1 MSGRADASVP
11 STRAFKAF
19 ATSGWRLSRLENGL
33 RIFEQDVDEEREEVS
48 ERNDDGTSVDGP
60 EEDGVGTP
68 TATSASDI
76 NTPGCKGVGLIFAQ
90 PSVIFNLLM
99 DLGAS
104 RAQWDLTFERGEIV
118 RRVGKYS
125 DIVRITLRDAFAD
138 RGKNQ
143 ISLRR
148 TWSFDRDGSFAV
160 ALASVADLAA
170 GATTQPQK
178 VFGGWLVTP
187 FSSSSVDAPEA
198 GTGEWTSACLVTNA
212 TKMQRGGWLEWLRG
226 SAGGASLPV
235 RTVCAQVAGLRE
247 LCEHTSDAELNGHG
261 FGSGLNLARHD
272 SGATTLGLDDD
283 ECFFEASSQASEDDC
298 AFYDG
303 GASMSAVN
311 RRASLEYGDD
321 LGSLREGCWPAEP
334 GRESRNAWCS
344 PDGNNFRVRDVNYLR
359 DRKKR
364 LAGKPFADLVA
375 VDWFVDYR
383 RVDNV
388 CARPTGT
395 CQRKILSGPRAD
407 SRFVFCINIQV
418 PGARHHSIVYY
429 FVLNEPLDRE
439 SVFGRFVGGDQEY
452 RDARL
457 KLIPHVALGPWVV
470 QRAVGTKPL
479 IVGKAL
485 KVRYHSRPRFLE
497 VDIDIGSSAVAN
509 NVVRFVLGYVRTLV
523 VDMCFLVEGKTDKEL
538 PERLIGTSRVAH
550 LEPDAAVAPPP
561 EE

>member
-1 MSGRADASVP
+1 MSGGADASVP

-48 ERNDDGTSVDGP
+48 ERNDDGTSADGP

-125 DIVRITLRDAFAD
+125 DIVRITLRT
-138 RGKNQ
+138 R
-143 ISLRR
+143 SR
-148 TWSFDRDGSFAV
+148 TEAKTRSASAEPGASTADGSFAV
-160 ALASVADLAA
+160 ALSPSPISPPARRPSRRKCSAA
-170 GATTQPQK
+170 GCHTVQLLERGRA
-178 VFGGWLVTP
+178 
-187 FSSSSVDAPEA
+187 EA

-212 TKMQRGGWLEWLRG
+212 AKMQR
-226 SAGGASLPV
+226 AGLAGVAPRIGRSASLPV

-395 CQRKILSGPRAD
+395 CQRKI
-407 SRFVFCINIQV
+407 QT
-418 PGARHHSIVYY
+418 
-429 FVLNEPLDRE
+429 
-439 SVFGRFVGGDQEY
+439 GRG
-452 RDARL
+452 RIR
-457 KLIPHVALGPWVV
+457 
-470 QRAVGTKPL
+470 
-479 IVGKAL
+479 
-485 KVRYHSRPRFLE
+485 
-497 VDIDIGSSAVAN
+497 GSCSA
-509 NVVRFVLGYVRTLV
+509 
-523 VDMCFLVEGKTDKEL
+523 
-538 PERLIGTSRVAH
+538 
-550 LEPDAAVAPPP
+550 
-561 EE
+561 